1 MSTPS
6 FIASSAPSATPARDA
21 YWREP
26 RWAHK
31 YAFDMRLSAPTMASI
46 QPDGPWRALVPN
58 MALDKSAQQL
68 PDRFGGL

>member
-1 MSTPS
+1 
-6 FIASSAPSATPARDA
+6 
-21 YWREP
+21 
-26 RWAHK
+26 
-31 YAFDMRLSAPTMASI
+31 MASI